1 VGLGETVLINAVL
14 TFQLT
19 VSK

>member
-1 VGLGETVLINAVL
+1 VELCSIDVY

-19 VSK
+19 VSVSY